1 MPVPSVMTLIQWAAA
16 NGRVT
21 TADVD
26 AHLHAGLRSKPRW
39 KSYDRWF
46 AQRLRELQDARDA
59 TTRDYEAACERG
71 EVRPPTYTERLSQTA
86 TGSGKAAEAARR
98 LIEKR
103 AAKKSA

>member
-1 MPVPSVMTLIQWAAA
+1 MTLLQWAVA

-46 AQRLRELQDARDA
+46 ADRLRELQDARDA
-59 TTRDYEAACERG
+59 TTRDYEAACEPLLVVDR
-71 EVRPPTYTERLSQTA
+71 EREATEFARAVPLDD
-86 TGSGKAAEAARR
+86 GSEWRV
-98 LIEKR
+98 IVHED
-103 AAKKSA
+103 